1 MIANL
6 LGLGPSLAK
15 FRFENKPEETINITF
30 NAGIFEEHIIK
41 VSDWVVVHDSRF
53 IRDDYVNTLYEL
65 KKTKIASFGKFEEC
79 LKMNPNLEGEMLN
92 NNIIAEFWRNLAD
105 SELLLNVVV
114 DFGIPFAAHLGAK
127 QINLHGCDFNY
138 FIDEKGNA
146 DYYEGHSKKF
156 DFDHDT
162 TSHECWSLR
171 SYSRLEQ
178 AINLFS
184 EKNIIINWL
193 NER

>member
-1 MIANL
+1 MAIDCFKQRCQT
-6 LGLGPSLAK
+6 GGSHDPPSK
-15 FRFENKPEETINITF
+15 NRFYTY
-30 NAGIFEEHIIK
+30 
-41 VSDWVVVHDSRF
+41 R
-53 IRDDYVNTLYEL
+53 TL
-65 KKTKIASFGKFEEC
+65 
-79 LKMNPNLEGEMLN
+79 
-92 NNIIAEFWRNLAD
+92 
-105 SELLLNVVV
+105 
-114 DFGIPFAAHLGAK
+114 
-127 QINLHGCDFNY
+127 GCDFNY

-162 TSHECWSLR
+162 NSHEYWSLR

-184 EKNIIINWL
+184 EENIIINWL